1 MDGEQSVVFA
11 GFILDPQR
19 QQLQFNGQ
27 QLDTY
32 AKVIDFLALLT
43 AQPEALITKEHILDT
58 LWPEQFV
65 SEASISRLV
74 SDTRQLLAQH
84 VPDVT
89 FIQTVRG
96 KGFRFV
102 QPVNYLTRAT
112 VADDT
117 TVNEARP
124 DAVTQSERKYR
135 NPLTVLA
142 IAIAVLGITGWFLTS
157 YFSNSS
163 NTLLVDNEARI
174 VVLPVNVT
182 TGDVQDSWAEFG
194 VMSMLTQQLREF
206 PSLQVTDTDSV
217 IRGLSV
223 IPYASEAGADRQFE
237 AVCQALGCTT
247 LVIPSLSIQGGKPQI
262 SYQIVQRTF
271 KSPRYQFEHEDVMSA
286 ARQMI
291 SHAMQQLIP
300 RQKQRLELQPLYS
313 ENSQANVQFALGVSA
328 LYHADYPT
336 AIQTLSMAVEQ
347 HADFFWAKAY
357 LADAHYRQG
366 NYEQAVALIDAL
378 QQASPSFRAR
388 LFLGNLQ
395 SNILY
400 ASGELA
406 ASIAI
411 TKSLLDELKNAN
423 EPEWL
428 GSFLMNTG
436 SSYTSLGELDNAT
449 MYLRQAIDVFV
460 EAKLGLREAQARLN
474 LGNALFLQSPNSAAA
489 FDQYELA
496 ANLFREFG
504 ANAYLAYAL
513 TAQAQY
519 KRNIGRFTDA
529 STMLDTVTELYQ
541 QAGDQEGLLFV
552 DIERADLAVAQQ
564 DLQTGLVY
572 AQKAYEGAGDQ
583 FTYVR
588 SYTAAMQ
595 SLLYLELGELAPI
608 EALLA
613 EQDKYQWFDPRAN
626 FVLLRASLAHRRG
639 DLEGA
644 VTLARKVKQSLGEQ
658 WTDKHQRY
666 LDCFV
671 HDAQRNQRSAMD
683 YMQGRF
689 KPTD

>member
-1 MDGEQSVVFA
+1 MDGEQSVFFA
-11 GFILDPQR
+11 GFILDLHR

-32 AKVIDFLALLT
+32 AKVINFLALLT
-43 AQPEALITKEHILDT
+43 AQPDQLVTKELILDT

-84 VPDVT
+84 APDIT

-102 QPVNYLTRAT
+102 QPVNYLTPAT

-117 TVNEARP
+117 TVNDARP

-142 IAIAVLGITGWFLTS
+142 IAIAVLGITGWFMAS
-157 YFSNSS
+157 FFSKSDD
-163 NTLLVDNEARI
+163 TLLVDNEARI

-223 IPYASEAGADRQFE
+223 IPYASEASADRQFE
-237 AVCQALGCTT
+237 AVCKALGCTT
-247 LVIPSLSIQGGKPQI
+247 LVIPSLSIQGGKPRI

-366 NYEQAVALIDAL
+366 NYEEAVALIDAL
-378 QQASPSFRAR
+378 QQGSPSFRAR

-595 SLLYLELGELAPI
+595 SLLYLELDELAPI
-608 EALLA
+608 EVLLA
-613 EQDKYQWFDPRAN
+613 EQEKYQWFDPRAN

-658 WTDKHQRY
+658 WTDKHQIY

-689 KPTD
+689 KPTN

>member
-1 MDGEQSVVFA
+1 MDGEQPVVFA

-19 QQLQFNGQ
+19 QQLHFNGQ

-32 AKVIDFLALLT
+32 TRVIDFLALLT
-43 AQPEALITKEHILDT
+43 AQPEELITKEHILDT

-74 SDTRQLLAQH
+74 SDTRQLLAQYA
-84 VPDVT
+84 PDVT

-112 VADDT
+112 IADDT
-117 TVNEARP
+117 TANEARP
-124 DAVTQSERKYR
+124 EAVTGSKRKSR

-142 IAIAVLGITGWFLTS
+142 IAIAVLGITGWFLAS
-157 YFSNSS
+157 YFNKSDV
-163 NTLLVDNEARI
+163 TLLVDNEARI

-223 IPYASEAGADRQFE
+223 IPYASEASADRQFE

-271 KSPRYQFEHEDVMSA
+271 KSPHYQFEHEDVMSA
-286 ARQMI
+286 SRQMI

-313 ENSQANVQFALGVSA
+313 DNLQANVQFALGVSA
-328 LYHADYPT
+328 LYHADYST

-366 NYEQAVALIDAL
+366 NYDEAVALIDAL
-378 QQASPSFRAR
+378 QQASPSFRGR

-489 FDQYELA
+489 FDQYELS

-689 KPTD
+689 KPTN

>member
-11 GFILDPQR
+11 GFTLNPQR

-43 AQPEALITKEHILDT
+43 VQPDQLVTKELILDT

-84 VPDVT
+84 APDIT

-102 QPVNYLTRAT
+102 QPVNYLTPAT

-117 TVNEARP
+117 TVNDARP

-142 IAIAVLGITGWFLTS
+142 IAIAVLGITGWFLAS
-157 YFSNSS
+157 FFSKSDD
-163 NTLLVDNEARI
+163 TLLVDNEARI

-223 IPYASEAGADRQFE
+223 ILYASEASADRQFE
-237 AVCQALGCTT
+237 VVCQALGCTT
-247 LVIPSLSIQGGKPQI
+247 LVIPSLSIQGGKPRI

-366 NYEQAVALIDAL
+366 NYE
-378 QQASPSFRAR
+378 
-388 LFLGNLQ
+388 
-395 SNILY
+395 
-400 ASGELA
+400 
-406 ASIAI
+406 
-411 TKSLLDELKNAN
+411 
-423 EPEWL
+423 
-428 GSFLMNTG
+428 
-436 SSYTSLGELDNAT
+436 
-449 MYLRQAIDVFV
+449 
-460 EAKLGLREAQARLN
+460 
-474 LGNALFLQSPNSAAA
+474 
-489 FDQYELA
+489 
-496 ANLFREFG
+496 
-504 ANAYLAYAL
+504 
-513 TAQAQY
+513 
-519 KRNIGRFTDA
+519 
-529 STMLDTVTELYQ
+529 
-541 QAGDQEGLLFV
+541 
-552 DIERADLAVAQQ
+552 
-564 DLQTGLVY
+564 
-572 AQKAYEGAGDQ
+572 
-583 FTYVR
+583 
-588 SYTAAMQ
+588 
-595 SLLYLELGELAPI
+595 
-608 EALLA
+608 
-613 EQDKYQWFDPRAN
+613 
-626 FVLLRASLAHRRG
+626 
-639 DLEGA
+639 
-644 VTLARKVKQSLGEQ
+644 
-658 WTDKHQRY
+658 
-666 LDCFV
+666 
-671 HDAQRNQRSAMD
+671 
-683 YMQGRF
+683 
-689 KPTD
+689 